1 MSALHNGFNHLAQPA
16 ASTSTGLSGITVFS
30 SCRSAEAVSGWLAAE
45 WVDPS
50 LAPFLYDGAKAVFI
64 VGTEVREHSKADVKR
79 RSENKY
85 HHDGFSGAHLTVVFI

>member
-50 LAPFLYDGAKAVFI
+50 LAAFVYDGAKAVFI
-64 VGTEVREHSKADVKR
+64 LCTEVRERSKADVER
-79 RSENKY
+79 RSEN
-85 HHDGFSGAHLTVVFI
+85 A